1 MLIMKHILDHPRFV
15 CGFLEI
21 YTILVLS
28 HPVRWQVQKII
39 VIVLSSFYLYISEI
53 DDVMN
58 FIITSASVL
67 VKVTGYKLPYCHMMK
82 KDTRL
87 K

>member
-1 MLIMKHILDHPRFV
+1 MKHILDHPRFV

-67 VKVTGYKLPYCHMMK
+67 VKVTGYELPYCHMMK
-82 KDTRL
+82 KDTQL